1 MLYLQTLGAVDLRG
15 ATRLEIRPILAQPK
29 RLALLVFLALAGKAA
44 FRRRDTIVS
53 MFWPEQD
60 EHHARSALRQA
71 VRFLRVEL
79 GAAAIVSR
87 GEEEIGLDAG
97 LLQCDAL
104 EFEAACA
111 ALEWE
116 AALEIYRGDLLTGWT
131 LADVSSEFE
140 GWLEA
145 QRGRLRRLASQ
156 AAWAR
161 VEAAERLGDPVA
173 AAPLAR
179 RAVELFPYDEAG
191 LRRLMRILD
200 RRGDRAGALHAYQS
214 FRSRLHT
221 EYGVGP
227 SPETEAVV
235 AAIRSRAEP
244 IWESPLRGWPSE
256 SAKPAPPSPA

>member
-1 MLYLQTLGAVDLRG
+1 MLYLQTFGVVDLRG
-15 ATRLEIRPILAQPK
+15 TTRLQIRPLLAQPK
-29 RLALLVFLALAGKAA
+29 RMALLVFLALAGKGV
-44 FRRRDTIVS
+44 FRRRDTLVS
-53 MFWPEQD
+53 LFWPEQD
-60 EHHARSALRQA
+60 EPHARSALRQA

-79 GAAAIVSR
+79 GSAAIIGR
-87 GEEEIGLDAG
+87 GEEEIGVDSG
-97 LLQCDAL
+97 VLQCDVV

-111 ALEWE
+111 AREWE
-116 AALEIYRGDLLTGWT
+116 AALELYRGDLLAGWF
-131 LADVSSEFE
+131 LADASAEFE
-140 GWLEA
+140 SWLED
-145 QRGRLRRLASQ
+145 QRSRLRRLASQ

-214 FRSRLHT
+214 FRSRLHA

-235 AAIRSRAEP
+235 TAIRSRAEP
-244 IWESPLRGWPSE
+244 IWESPLRGWPPE
-256 SAKPAPPSPA
+256 SPKPAPP